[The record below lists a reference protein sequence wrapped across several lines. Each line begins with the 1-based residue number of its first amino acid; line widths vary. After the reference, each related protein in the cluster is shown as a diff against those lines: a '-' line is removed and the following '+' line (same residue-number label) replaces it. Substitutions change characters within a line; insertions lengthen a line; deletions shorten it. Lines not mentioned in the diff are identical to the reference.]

1 MTDFLPQA
9 IQAGGVLAFA
19 YLIWRQ
25 QVKIADAISSICED
39 IAVIRDRQ
47 EREPSER
54 FATGESQKGRE
65 RG

>member
-1 MTDFLPQA
+1 MTDILPEI

-19 YLIWRQ
+19 FLIWKQ
-25 QVKIADAISSICED
+25 QVKIADAIESICQD